1 MENQR
6 ITPEESFDII
16 TKAISNFKTNYK
28 EYAQIFLLWGWTMT
42 LAGLSHFVV
51 LRILLAREAYN
62 VMGLFSFINWGLFA
76 LAGFIIQ
83 FFMLRKIER
92 NKKVYSYL
100 DNFFTK
106 LWHATAISFFV
117 AVFICVKLEIA
128 PPAIMLLIAGLATTA
143 SGLII
148 KFRPLILG
156 GFAFFIF
163 SFASTFVPIEYTTL
177 ISSAALFCCYVIPG
191 YFLKFAKD

>member
-1 MENQR
+1 MENKK

-28 EYAQIFLLWGWTMT
+28 EHAKIFLLWGWALT
-42 LAGLSHFVV
+42 LAGLSHF
-51 LRILLAREAYN
+51 LILKILYAKEAYN
-62 VMGLFSFINWGLFA
+62 MMGIFSFCNWGIFVMI
-76 LAGFIIQ
+76 GFIIQ
-83 FFMLRKIER
+83 FFMLRKIDK

-106 LWHATAISFFV
+106 LWQATAISFLV
-117 AVFICVKLEIA
+117 AVFLCIKMEIA
-128 PPAIMLLIAGLATTA
+128 PPPIMLLIAGLATTT
-143 SGLII
+143 SGLLI

-156 GFAFFIF
+156 GLAFFIF
-163 SFASTFVPIEYTTL
+163 SIASTFVSIEYTTL

>member
-1 MENQR
+1 MEKQR

-28 EYAQIFLLWGWTMT
+28 EHAQIFLLWGWTMT
-42 LAGLSHFVV
+42 LAGLSHFIV
-51 LRILLAREAYN
+51 LKILLVNEAYN
-62 VMGLFSFINWGLFA
+62 VMGLFSFVNWGLFT
-76 LAGFIIQ
+76 LVGFIIH
-83 FFMLRKIER
+83 FFMLRKIDR

-100 DNFFTK
+100 DSFYTR
-106 LWHATAISFFV
+106 LWQATAISFFV
-117 AVFICVKLEIA
+117 AVFLCVKLEIA

-156 GFAFFIF
+156 GLAFFVF
-163 SFASTFVPIEYTTL
+163 SIASTFVSIEYTTL

-191 YFLKFAKD
+191 YFLKYAKD